1 MSDDP
6 DNKDSAPLNK
16 KEAADGK
23 APDETGPYAVGYG
36 RPPKHTRFQKG
47 QSGNKKGRPK
57 GSLNL
62 GLMLDKEL
70 NETVEV
76 SERGRRRRMPK
87 VQVGLRQLV
96 NKLAGGDLPAF
107 NSVQQLMARTGRLQE
122 EADAG
127 KVSAPAIDQRDV
139 EALAGLLQFF
149 ALSEPNEGGSGGSG
163 K

>member
-1 MSDDP
+1 MNDDP
-6 DNKDSAPLNK
+6 NSKAAPPLEEK
-16 KEAADGK
+16 AADDEK
-23 APDETGPYAVGYG
+23 APNEAVPYEVGYA

-70 NETVEV
+70 NATVEV

-96 NKLAGGDLPAF
+96 NKVAGGDLAAF
-107 NSVQQLMARTGRLQE
+107 NSVQKLMGRTGRLT
-122 EADAG
+122 EAEAG

-139 EALAGLLQFF
+139 EALTGLLQFF
-149 ALSEPNEGGSGGSG
+149 ARSEPNEGGAGSSG